1 MHHQES
7 LKTNRNDL
15 TQSAGTGVLLIV
27 LLFGSVAIALGL
39 ILVPMLGDRKDA
51 ELTQSIFQNKVDYT
65 TMTGSVNQS
74 AIPQVDTVKDPQ

>member
-15 TQSAGTGVLLIV
+15 TQSAGTGVLRIV
-27 LLFGSVAIALGL
+27 LLFCSVAIALGL